1 MSSIVNV
8 LSCTIFACAR
18 NAGGTMLRASS
29 LLSTSTNIH
38 ALCTPS
44 LHPHSVRL
52 KKWDPVLRKTWTAR
66 AHAVGVPSCGTS
78 MRNLAVISISPLLQ
92 PRPFPSYCSVA
103 GLTASYACSQL
114 GLHLRLSVL
123 PSTTFPAGAEF
134 DLNCL
139 STTSAYPGI
148 TNLISRS
155 RPAVEHFFRLG
166 DSPHHLESKVPGSTL

>member
-29 LLSTSTNIH
+29 LLSTSTTIH

-78 MRNLAVISISPLLQ
+78 MRNLVVVSISPLLQ

-103 GLTASYACSQL
+103 GLSGCSCEIAFARMKSSSYLISGCPIRRRARVHAL
-114 GLHLRLSVL
+114 VTPLRNWICTYALSL
-123 PSTTFPAGAEF
+123 FWFTTFLE
-134 DLNCL
+134 LN
-139 STTSAYPGI
+139 
-148 TNLISRS
+148 
-155 RPAVEHFFRLG
+155 
-166 DSPHHLESKVPGSTL
+166 